1 MRYQTV
7 RPAFAVIIWVLLI
20 GGLTVYMQSR
30 DTAAVGV
37 TYKLHSAE
45 GIFALQI
52 TTTFAVEPD
61 PFALRTGQNEASALL
76 VKLNG
81 NEILRRTDRV
91 QAGTPIRLEPVPGLI
106 DGRNEFYLEAN
117 PPVGLA
123 NLSYAV
129 RVQLFR
135 DEQLIA
141 DRSLWSEPG
150 SRIASAFQVSVAKD
164 LKEKDAHHE

>member
-1 MRYQTV
+1 M
-7 RPAFAVIIWVLLI
+7 RPAFAVIIWVVLI

-37 TYKLHSAE
+37 TYKPPRAE
-45 GIFALQI
+45 GVFALQV

-61 PFALRTGQNEASALL
+61 PFALRTGQTEASALL

-81 NEILRRTDRV
+81 SEILRRADRV
-91 QAGTPIRLEPVPGLI
+91 QAGTPIRVEPVPGLI

-135 DEQLIA
+135 DGQLVA

-150 SRIASAFQVSVAKD
+150 SRIASSFQVSVTKVTKAKD
-164 LKEKDAHHE
+164 DHHE

>member
-1 MRYQTV
+1 MH
-7 RPAFAVIIWVLLI
+7 
-20 GGLTVYMQSR
+20 SR
-30 DTAAVGV
+30 ETAAVRARYESHSVEGV
-37 TYKLHSAE
+37 
-45 GIFALQI
+45 FALQV

-61 PFALRTGQNEASALL
+61 PFALRTERNEASALL

-81 NEILRRTDRV
+81 NEILRKTDKV
-91 QAGTPIRLEPVPGLI
+91 QAGAPIRVEPVPGLI

-135 DEQLIA
+135 DEQLVA
-141 DRSLWSEPG
+141 ERSFWSEPG
-150 SRIASAFQVSVAKD
+150 SRIASSFQVSISKETKPKD
-164 LKEKDAHHE
+164 DHYE